1 MALSN
6 EQIFAHVV
14 GILEREF
21 DVTAAEVTMKTDLE
35 ADLDLPL
42 EELVPAVTPD
52 DRRETDPGLAVPVR
66 TEGRAHLRCHGRWSS
81 RTGSAGAAHD
91 DARRGR
97 SPRTPP

>member
-35 ADLDLPL
+35 ADLDLDSRDAVAL
-42 EELVPAVTPD
+42 AGFVEEEL
-52 DRRETDPGLAVPVR
+52 GLALTDDEIERMRSMDQIVAVIS
-66 TEGRAHLRCHGRWSS
+66 A
-81 RTGSAGAAHD
+81 RTGAAGKAD
-91 DARRGR
+91 
-97 SPRTPP
+97 

>member
-35 ADLDLPL
+35 ADLDLDSL
-42 EELVPAVTPD
+42 DAVALAGFVEEEL
-52 DRRETDPGLAVPVR
+52 GLALTDDEIERMRSMDQIVAVI
-66 TEGRAHLRCHGRWSS
+66 AA
-81 RTGSAGAAHD
+81 RTGAAGKAD
-91 DARRGR
+91 
-97 SPRTPP
+97 